1 MGRGAPGLRPAPVPD
16 FAGRKGG
23 LEVGRLCLVG
33 ADLQLPNR
41 TRLKRQR
48 EQAIFKTKKERRLS
62 MATNNLRK
70 RQRSIAPAHQIVCAD
85 QPRLARGF
93 TLVELLVVIAIIG
106 VLVALLLPAVQAAR
120 EAARRTQCGNSIRQ
134 LSIASQDYHGAKQEF
149 PLGMEMMPGLNL
161 TKATMFVRLLPYL
174 EQGTLYQQW
183 DFQPAGA
190 GRNPSKNITSDPA
203 TSRAATIIPSFLCP
217 SDQFAENPYLLPGDT
232 PKAFP
237 SQNAAGGV
245 TGFYSGT
252 SYAGNYGEGSYYTQF
267 SQFRI
272 RPSGIFF
279 VTGEDATLSSG
290 LHVLADDHRSLLP
303 VKISAVTDGTSST
316 LMFGEKHHYDEF
328 FDSWTSGNSGLK
340 MYQVSTWAWT
350 GGMKGTAHLFCSSA
364 VPLNQDMRRLTSSPN
379 SIEAQDRR
387 FNGWGSGHPGGVM
400 FAFCDS
406 SVRFISDSLDQVTLV
421 SLSTRAGEEIVN
433 AAAY

>member
-1 MGRGAPGLRPAPVPD
+1 M
-16 FAGRKGG
+16 F
-23 LEVGRLCLVG
+23 
-33 ADLQLPNR
+33 NMH
-41 TRLKRQR
+41 
-48 EQAIFKTKKERRLS
+48 IERRYQ
-62 MATNNLRK
+62 MASASLRK
-70 RQRSIAPAHQIVCAD
+70 RRVTTQTAHQIAATNKH
-85 QPRLARGF
+85 RARGGF

-120 EAARRTQCGNSIRQ
+120 EAARRTQCGNGIRQ
-134 LSIASQDYHGAKQEF
+134 LAVASQDYHSAKNEF

-161 TKATMFVRLLPYL
+161 TRATMFVRLLPYL
-174 EQGTLYQQW
+174 EQGALYQQW

-190 GRNPSKNITSDPA
+190 GRNPSKNITSDSA
-203 TSRAATIIPSFLCP
+203 TSRAATVIPSFLCP

-245 TGFYSGT
+245 TGYYSGT

-279 VTGEDATLSSG
+279 ITGEDASLSNG
-290 LHVLADDHRSLLP
+290 LHVLADDHRNLP
-303 VKISAVTDGTSST
+303 AVKISAVTDGTSST
-316 LMFGEKHHYDEF
+316 LMFGEKYHFDEF

-340 MYQVSTWAWT
+340 MYHVSAWAWT
-350 GGMKGTAHLFCSSA
+350 GGMKGTAHVFCSSA
-364 VPLNQDMRRLTSSPN
+364 VPLNQDMRRLTASPN

-406 SVRFISDSLDQVTLV
+406 SVRFVSDSLDQVTLV
-421 SLSTRAGEEIVN
+421 SLSTRAGEEIVS
-433 AAAY
+433 ADY